1 MLEQDLLIE
10 IGTEELPPKAL
21 LSLANFFQQE
31 VKKGLGK
38 NKLAFTDI
46 EVFATPRRLGLIV
59 KKLQS
64 KQEDLIVEKLGPAI
78 QAAFDD
84 LGKPTKAAEGFARS
98 CGVAVNE
105 LSQKNDGKITK
116 LLFSANR
123 EGKSTSTL
131 IPSIIND
138 ALNLLPI
145 PKRMRWGSSRV
156 EFVRPVH
163 WVVLLFGTEVIKT
176 KILGIESSNYTFGH
190 RFLHPEKILLSSPAE
205 YITKLIQDGYV
216 LPSFSQRREK
226 IAELIKE
233 EGKKLNAEVIVDSSL
248 LDEVTALVEWP
259 VALAGNFN
267 TEYLSVPAEALIS
280 SLKEHQKC
288 FYLINADNEILPH
301 FITISNLISKDPQEV
316 IKGNEKVIGPRLADA
331 VFFYEQDKKHTLS
344 SLRERLKTVVFQKEL
359 GTLFDKSERVARL
372 SRFIAKTLKTDITLS
387 ETAAKLGKCDLL
399 TNMVGEFAD
408 LQGIMGYY
416 YSLNDGEPEAVALA
430 LKEQYL
436 PRYSGDKL
444 PATDVGIV
452 LALSERLDTIVGLF
466 GIGQPPTGSKD
477 PFALRRA
484 TLGILRIIIKKN
496 LSLNLSECI
505 KNSIGGF
512 DNLPQKDGL
521 ENTILDFIFDRFRA
535 WYADLGVDTKVF
547 QAVDAVR
554 PDSPL
559 EFDLRVKAVNSFIQL
574 PQAQALASANKR
586 VANILAKLDHDPG
599 TFIDQNLLLENE
611 EIALAQK
618 LDELSVIIEPQ
629 LEQQN
634 FTAALETMSSL
645 NIELDPFFDN
655 VMVNAEDLS
664 IRNNRQALL
673 QRLRLIFLR
682 IADISLLQSS

>member
-21 LSLANFFQQE
+21 LSLANSFQQE
-31 VKKGLGK
+31 VKKGLDK

-59 KKLQS
+59 KMLQS

-78 QAAFDD
+78 QAAFDNE
-84 LGKPTKAAEGFARS
+84 GKPTKAAEGFARS

-105 LSQKNDGKITK
+105 LSQKNDGKVTK

-123 EGKSTSTL
+123 EGKATSTL

-190 RFLHPEKILLSSPAE
+190 RFLHPEKILLSSPEQYTA
-205 YITKLIQDGYV
+205 KLIQEGYV

-233 EGKKLNAEVIVDSSL
+233 EGKKLNAEVVVDSSL

-267 TEYLSVPAEALIS
+267 SEYLSVPPEALIS

-288 FYLINADNEILPH
+288 FYLINANNEILPH

-331 VFFYEQDKKHTLS
+331 VFFYEQDKKHTLN

-372 SRFIAKTLKTDITLS
+372 SRFIAEALKTDITLS

-399 TNMVGEFAD
+399 SNMVGEFAD

-484 TLGILRIIIKKN
+484 TLGILRIIIEKN
-496 LSLNLSECI
+496 LSVNLSECI
-505 KNSIGGF
+505 KNAIDGF
-512 DNLPQKDGL
+512 ENLPQKDGL

-535 WYADLGVDTKVF
+535 WYADMGVDTKVF

-586 VANILAKLDHDPG
+586 VANILAKLDLDPG
-599 TFIDQNLLLENE
+599 TFIDQNLLLEDE

-645 NIELDPFFDN
+645 NIELDPFFEN

-664 IRNNRQALL
+664 IRKNRQALL